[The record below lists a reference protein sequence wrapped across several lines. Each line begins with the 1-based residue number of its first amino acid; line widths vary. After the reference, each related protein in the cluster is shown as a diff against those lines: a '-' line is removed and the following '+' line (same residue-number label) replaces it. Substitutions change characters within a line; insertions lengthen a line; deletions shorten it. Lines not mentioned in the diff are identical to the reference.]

1 MCWILNQVQNDG
13 YWEYGC
19 GGASDSANG
28 QIILINPETDGFI
41 ADIIHFL
48 LKVSIKARGMFELPK
63 NIYLMAIVSS
73 LCMATSSLMVLVS
86 GLLGSSLAPS
96 ASLATLPMSSF
107 IIATA
112 VSTVPAAMIMRKVG
126 RKKGFLLSIF
136 IAFCGALCALLA
148 TVQAN
153 FLLFIFATLC
163 FGFNLAFTQQGRFI
177 IIENAQNPKQQ
188 ADGLTLA
195 LLASLLGGFIGPQ
208 FGALGRDLIASPQ
221 GYAGS
226 FLLLA
231 ILLVIAFVIMCIYE
245 ERGVA
250 EAKKVSAERSL
261 LSIIKQPSFILA
273 AGTAATGYAVMS
285 LVMTATPLSMVEMSG
300 HSFNHATIVVQSH
313 IVAMFL
319 PSLLTG
325 KLLKKGL
332 RLSLIIAGLSCYL
345 AVIAVA
351 FSGQEVMHYWWAL
364 VLLGLGWNLLFMTAT
379 ALLPETYKGDE
390 RFKAQ
395 AVNEFSV
402 ISAQALAA
410 FSAGWILFNY
420 QWEGVLKTALS
431 ISVVWLLGLAFL
443 GYITRK
449 RSLVAA
455 SL

>member
-1 MCWILNQVQNDG
+1 
-13 YWEYGC
+13 
-19 GGASDSANG
+19 
-28 QIILINPETDGFI
+28 
-41 ADIIHFL
+41 
-48 LKVSIKARGMFELPK
+48 MFELPK

-73 LCMATSSLMVLVS
+73 LCLATSSLMVLVS

-96 ASLATLPMSSF
+96 ASLATLPMASF
-107 IIATA
+107 IVGTA

-136 IAFCGALCALLA
+136 IAICGALCALVA
-148 TVQAN
+148 TMEAN

-163 FGFNLAFTQQGRFI
+163 FGFNLAFAQHGRFI
-177 IIENAQNPKQQ
+177 IIENALSPKQQ

-231 ILLVIAFVIMCIYE
+231 MLLVIAFAIMCVYQ
-245 ERGVA
+245 ERGVVETGRA
-250 EAKKVSAERSL
+250 SAERSL
-261 LSIIKQPSFILA
+261 LSIVKQPSFILA

-285 LVMTATPLSMVEMSG
+285 LVMTAAPLSMVAMSG
-300 HSFNHATIVVQSH
+300 HSFNHATIVIQSH

-332 RLSLIIAGLSCYL
+332 RLSLIVAGLICYL

-351 FSGQEVMHYWWAL
+351 FNGHEVLHYWWAL

-379 ALLPETYKGDE
+379 ALLPESYQGDE

-395 AVNEFSV
+395 AANEFSV
-402 ISAQALAA
+402 IGVQAIAA
-410 FSAGWILFNY
+410 LSAGWILFNY

-431 ISVVWLLGLAFL
+431 ISIFWLLGLVCL

-449 RSLVAA
+449 NQPVAAA